1 MVGRFK
7 NKIYAGVLGKLI
19 GVYLGRPVEGWSY
32 QKTKVLKYII
42 FKKRT
47 EYEVRQ
53 KFQKTVEKDLLE
65 DIIQDLK
72 ENKYINDKDYIDR
85 AVNEFM
91 AINTLSIKQIKY
103 KLYSKGVNKNLI
115 EEYIENNKE
124 ELEEYERNNVE
135 KIVIR
140 KSNTAEIEKIR
151 NFLKSKGYKED
162 NIRNALNGGE

>member
-1 MVGRFK
+1 MYTIEEFDK
-7 NKIYAGVLGKLI
+7 
-19 GVYLGRPVEGWSY
+19 

-53 KFQKTVEKDLLE
+53 KFQKMVEKDLLE

-91 AINTLSIKQIKY
+91 AINTLPIKQIKY

>member
-1 MVGRFK
+1 MDLERLEKVD
-7 NKIYAGVLGKLI
+7 KL
-19 GVYLGRPVEGWSY
+19 
-32 QKTKVLKYII
+32 KTKILKYI
-42 FKKRT
+42 FYKKRT
-47 EYEVRQ
+47 EKEILE
-53 KFQKTVEKDLLE
+53 KFKNE
-65 DIIQDLK
+65 DSDILDETIENLK
-72 ENKYINDKDYIDR
+72 ELGYINDEKYVER
-85 AVNEFM
+85 FM
-91 AINTLSIKQIKY
+91 HEAIALKNLSIFELKY

>member
-1 MVGRFK
+1 MYTIEEFDK
-7 NKIYAGVLGKLI
+7 
-19 GVYLGRPVEGWSY
+19 

-91 AINTLSIKQIKY
+91 AINNLSIKQIKY

>member
-1 MVGRFK
+1 MYTIEEFDK
-7 NKIYAGVLGKLI
+7 
-19 GVYLGRPVEGWSY
+19 

-91 AINTLSIKQIKY
+91 AFNTLSIKQIKY